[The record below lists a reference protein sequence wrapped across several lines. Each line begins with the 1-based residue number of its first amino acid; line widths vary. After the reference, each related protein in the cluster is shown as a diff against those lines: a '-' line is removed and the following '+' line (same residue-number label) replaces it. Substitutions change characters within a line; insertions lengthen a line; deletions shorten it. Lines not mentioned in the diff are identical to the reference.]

1 MPASAAPGLQGPPR
15 HEQISHTKLSEDDE
29 WNLQQERTY
38 EMHRGHE
45 AMHVEMILIFL
56 CALVV
61 AQIVLVQWRQRH
73 GRSYNLVT
81 LLQMWVVPLY
91 FTIKLY
97 WWRFLSM
104 WGMFSVIT
112 SYILFRATRKPLSGR
127 TPRLVYK
134 WFLLIYKLSYAF
146 GVVGYLAI
154 IFTMCG
160 FHLFFRIKARDSMD
174 LGIVSLFYGLYYGVM
189 GRDFAEICS
198 DYMAS
203 TLGFYSVSGM
213 PTRSLSDDI
222 CAVCGQK
229 IIVELDEE
237 GLIENTYQLSCKHVS
252 FGTTEPFHQRSL
264 SKPLAPAAAVH
275 TMGQSHTGAPGAAA
289 HSAHPRVTGERI
301 PLSFWAAL
309 FTLTHTH
316 TLSTAMLFPFPS
328 QPFSTPEVT
337 S

>member
-73 GRSYNLVT
+73 GRSYNNWAPAVTPLLPEALVLCPAT
-81 LLQMWVVPLY
+81 QLHCLMSTQMCSVVLRIP
-91 FTIKLY
+91 
-97 WWRFLSM
+97 W
-104 WGMFSVIT
+104 
-112 SYILFRATRKPLSGR
+112 
-127 TPRLVYK
+127 
-134 WFLLIYKLSYAF
+134 
-146 GVVGYLAI
+146 
-154 IFTMCG
+154 
-160 FHLFFRIKARDSMD
+160 RIKARDSMD

-237 GLIENTYQLSCKHVS
+237 GLIENTYQLSCKHV

-275 TMGQSHTGAPGAAA
+275 TMGQSSAGAPGAAA

-328 QPFSTPEVT
+328 QPFSTPGVT